1 MPSAEYGLL
10 WKVKYKIEWAQGRI
24 NRDVKMHLQKVYCTV
39 LSMEMLR
46 SILWLIFSVSCGV
59 FFLLLLF
66 SPTHFQCFQEEAL
79 SSFQAL

>member
-1 MPSAEYGLL
+1 MPRAEYGLL

-24 NRDVKMHLQKVYCTV
+24 NRDVKMHSQKVYCTV

-59 FFLLLLF
+59 FFFLLLLF
-66 SPTHFQCFQEEAL
+66 SPTHFQ
-79 SSFQAL
+79 